1 MNSFPAVDPIP
12 LPAPVWLMKVLHVVT
27 LSLHFAAV
35 EILLGGLLIAAIL
48 SVSGHG
54 TYARHAAGAMA
65 RRLPIVMTYVIN
77 FGVPPLLFAQVLY
90 GRALYTSSVLLGAW
104 WIGVVFLLMGCYWLL
119 YQFSERIEAGKTAWP
134 AGLASWILA
143 GGIAQIL
150 TGNMT
155 LMLRPEAWAA
165 MYERSAVGAHL
176 PSGDPTMM
184 PRFFFMLAGGLMTG
198 GIWMLYLSGRSVFAK
213 EMKGYLS
220 ALGGRIA
227 TVAAAATIGLA
238 FLVVSR
244 QPEAVRS
251 GLADHPLYSISGY
264 AWLALAGLILTTAAM
279 AGLGKHQSAF
289 TTLGAP
295 LLTVL
300 AMIAMTVYRDG
311 IRDLSLLQKGF
322 DVWQRTEVSNW
333 SVIGLFLLLFVAG
346 LGVIAWLISVVAK
359 AAKQQEGPGPVL
371 ESGKMMKGAA

>member
-1 MNSFPAVDPIP
+1 M
-12 LPAPVWLMKVLHVVT
+12 
-27 LSLHFAAV
+27 
-35 EILLGGLLIAAIL
+35 LGGLLIAAIL

-104 WIGVVFLLMGCYWLL
+104 WIGVVFLLMACYWLL

-198 GIWMLYLSGRSVFAK
+198 GVWMLYLSGRSVFAK

-227 TVAAAATIGLA
+227 AVAAIAAIGLA

-244 QPEAVRS
+244 QPDAVRS
-251 GLADHPLYSISGY
+251 GLANHTLYSISGY
-264 AWLALAGLILTTAAM
+264 AWLALALLILAAAAM
-279 AGLGKHQSAF
+279 AGLGRHQSAF

-300 AMIAMTVYRDG
+300 AMIAMTLYRDG

-346 LGVIAWLISVVAK
+346 LGVIGWLISVVAK
-359 AAKQQEGPGPVL
+359 AAKQHEGPGPVID
-371 ESGKMMKGAA
+371 SGKIMKGAA

>member
-1 MNSFPAVDPIP
+1 MSPFPAIDPIP
-12 LPAPVWLMKVLHVVT
+12 LPAPVWLMKLLHVVT
-27 LSLHFAAV
+27 LSLHFTAV
-35 EILLGGLLIAAIL
+35 EILLGGLLVAAIL
-48 SVSGHG
+48 SVSGQG

-134 AGLASWILA
+134 AGLASWLLA
-143 GGIAQIL
+143 GGVAQIL

-165 MYERSAVGAHL
+165 MYARSAVGAYL

-184 PRFFFMLAGGLMTG
+184 PRFFFMLAGGLMTAG
-198 GIWMLYLSGRSVFAK
+198 VWMLYLSGRSTFAK
-213 EMKGYLS
+213 EMKAYLS

-227 TVAAAATIGLA
+227 VAGAAAAIALA
-238 FLVVSR
+238 TLVFSR
-244 QPEAVRS
+244 QPGAVRE
-251 GLADHPLYSISGY
+251 GLTGNALYSISGF
-264 AWLALAGLILTTAAM
+264 AWLALAALILMAGAL
-279 AGLGKHQSAF
+279 AGLGRHQSAL

-295 LLTVL
+295 LLAVL

-311 IRDLSLLQKGF
+311 IRDLTLLQKGF

-346 LGVIAWLISVVAK
+346 LAVIGWLISVVAR
-359 AAKQQEGPGPVL
+359 AAKQQEGPGPMV
-371 ESGKMMKGAA
+371 ESGKIMKGAA